1 MQLTTEAGDQMNA
14 DSAGLVLPAWDTH
27 GDAFR
32 TASYGTETIRFY
44 LRPRISGPISLVPS
58 SSRWAILTAYN
69 PGAAE
74 HTAEQNAQWQQAL
87 RGALAGMQVQDGV
100 NGEGEWAEPS
110 LIVFGLSLRQALH
123 LGRQFGQLAV
133 VWGTGRRAALV
144 WCQAG
149 YPERHW
155 VNLATEPEC

>member
-1 MQLTTEAGDQMNA
+1 MQLPVEAGDQMNA
-14 DSAGLVLPAWDTH
+14 VSAGLVLPAWDTH

-32 TASYGTETIRFY
+32 TARYGTETVRFY
-44 LRPRISGPISLVPS
+44 LRRQPGRPTSLFPPL
-58 SSRWAILTAYN
+58 SRWAILTAYN
-69 PGAAE
+69 PGAAI
-74 HTAEQNAQWQQAL
+74 HSAEQNAQWQQAL
-87 RGALAGMQVQDGV
+87 RGAVAGMQVQDGM

-149 YPERHW
+149 NPERHW
-155 VNLATEPEC
+155 VNLATESS